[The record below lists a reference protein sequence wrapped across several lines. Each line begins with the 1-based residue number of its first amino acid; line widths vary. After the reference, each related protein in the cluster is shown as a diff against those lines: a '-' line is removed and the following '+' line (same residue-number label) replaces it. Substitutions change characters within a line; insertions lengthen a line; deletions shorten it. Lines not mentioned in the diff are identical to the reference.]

1 MRCVKS
7 SAHCFRVIVQLTLV
21 SLSFRRSDERCES
34 PDCRSV
40 EISGS
45 SRHLSWHADEHAS
58 RPEDDDWLWSSN
70 PAIRRRKAGGVA
82 ASRES
87 SLQFV
92 SAPFR
97 HAPVLARFRIPRAVD
112 ALGTASHLV
121 AELPE
126 RLRGN
131 RILARDLFH
140 ARWDGSHIRRHE
152 SFCRHDALR
161 GAKTGARSNVW
172 RPRSFRPDG

>member
-1 MRCVKS
+1 MHFLCKAS
-7 SAHCFRVIVQLTLV
+7 SHCFRVIVQLTLE
-21 SLSFRRSDERCES
+21 SFRRSDERCES

-92 SAPFR
+92 SAPSACASIGAISNPSSGGR
-97 HAPVLARFRIPRAVD
+97 AR
-112 ALGTASHLV
+112 
-121 AELPE
+121 
-126 RLRGN
+126 N
-131 RILARDLFH
+131 RIASGGRT
-140 ARWDGSHIRRHE
+140 S
-152 SFCRHDALR
+152 
-161 GAKTGARSNVW
+161 
-172 RPRSFRPDG
+172 